1 MEAAGAAVGIASL
14 GIQVCQGLLDYY
26 DGWKG
31 YPTDIAGAY
40 NSIADLNTT
49 LALLK
54 VSLDDKE
61 LDHDRAERA
70 KEALESCKD
79 GLTKLSKKLQKLQTH
94 EKPQGLRQR
103 LWSEFQRGSYPFK
116 ASTLAKLR
124 EIVDDVMERLKLALQ
139 VLQLDVI
146 ISSQKTLLVVAA
158 DTKETAKRTA
168 FIESAVT
175 DISTQ
180 TQQLLASKQSDQFK
194 KITHWLS
201 PPDPWTNHA
210 SARQRHE
217 PHTGAWL
224 LDHRSYL
231 DWKAGTERHMWLY
244 GKAGCGK
251 TVLCSTIIEDMR
263 RHCGN
268 LSNVGHAIF
277 YFSFS
282 DDQKQTF
289 KDLILSL
296 AVQLAWK
303 EPGLSMLQQAY
314 EKPGSTEPSTEEL
327 KKIVLSMIQSYD
339 RVYLQLDALDECPE
353 SNDVRQQVLDGLE
366 RLSQQGSNLAIFAT
380 SRELRDVHEA
390 MDRLGAESLVVP
402 TRAVDIDIQ
411 RYVMTTVSHDPRL
424 GRLSPETKILIQDTI
439 AQKADGMFRWAHCQL
454 QELKKLK
461 STKPKYVKDALLSL
475 PSTLDETY
483 ERMLTGIEERYR
495 EEALTLLQWITY
507 ARSPL
512 TLGELAEATIINP
525 EGTGSVDLDERGDIE
540 DTLDILT
547 GLVTVTGHDRS
558 VHNDRVATALV
569 HKGTKIRLAHF
580 TVQEYLESKRIID
593 SKARN
598 FYLEYSAC
606 HRFLA
611 HSCLTYLEHYT
622 ASDQKDKRNFPMFS
636 YARRSWVHHSSVQ
649 QSEDV
654 SREIRFL
661 CSEACTK
668 DWLQSGVQLDHARN
682 LGGRTTSALYL
693 ASFYGLDHVVS
704 ALLRNGAIVDPREGR
719 LCDALLGASVRGNDK
734 VVRILIDAGA
744 VVDAK
749 GEDQS
754 NALVVASTEG
764 HEKTVRMLLD
774 AGANVNAIG
783 GDGGSALQWASIAGH
798 EVVVR
803 MLLDAGANATDAL
816 TPDRASAN
824 ALHEACEGGH
834 TKTVQMLLDAGAD
847 INAQEGRHGSP
858 LQAASN
864 SGHVETVQVLLDAG
878 AKVNAQGREGCA
890 IHSASYEGH
899 ASVVQILLEA
909 GADPDA
915 LDRWEGIARA
925 PEDWTT
931 TALEAAARW
940 GHEEIVRLL
949 IDAGADVNIQFERTK
964 YRSALEAAEGNETI
978 KRMLIDAGA
987 VKVHNQL
994 DTIPGASGDAG
1005 TEGISADGLEERSA
1019 EPVASNDFAA
1029 VQ

>member
-1 MEAAGAAVGIASL
+1 MEVVGSAVGIASL

-40 NSIADLNTT
+40 NSIADLNKT

-54 VSLDDKE
+54 VSLDAKE

-70 KEALESCKD
+70 KEALETCKD
-79 GLTKLSKKLQKLQTH
+79 GLTRLSKKLQKLQTH
-94 EKPQGLRQR
+94 EKPQGFRQR

-124 EIVDDVMERLKLALQ
+124 EIVDDVMERLKPALQ
-139 VLQLDVI
+139 VLQLDVSI
-146 ISSQKTLLVVAA
+146 NSQKTLLVVAA

-201 PPDPWTNHA
+201 PPDPLTNHF

-224 LDHRSYL
+224 LDHKSYL
-231 DWKAGTERHMWLY
+231 NWKTGTIKHLWMY

-251 TVLCSTIIEDMR
+251 TVLSSTTIEDMQ
-263 RHCGN
+263 RHCGK
-268 LSNVGHAIF
+268 LPNVGHAIF

-282 DDQKQTF
+282 DDHKQSYENMIGSVT
-289 KDLILSL
+289 
-296 AVQLAWK
+296 AQLAWK
-303 EPGLSMLQQAY
+303 DPGLSMLQQAY
-314 EKPGSTEPSTEEL
+314 EKPTATRPSIEEL
-327 KKIVLSMIQSYD
+327 ENIVVKSIQSYD
-339 RVYLQLDALDECPE
+339 TVYLQLDALDECPE
-353 SNDVRQQVLDGLE
+353 SNDIRQHVLDGLK
-366 RLSQQGSNLAIFAT
+366 RLSQRAPSLGIFAT

-390 MDRLGAESLVVP
+390 MDQLGAELLVIP

-424 GRLSPETKILIQDTI
+424 GRLSPETKLLIQATI
-439 AQKADGMFRWAHCQL
+439 AQKADGMFRWAYCQL

-475 PSTLDETY
+475 PSNLDETY

-495 EEALTLLQWITY
+495 EEALTLLRWITY

-512 TLGELAEATIINP
+512 TLGELAEVTIVNP
-525 EGTGSVDLDERGDIE
+525 EGTGSVDFDERGDIE

-547 GLVTVTGHDRS
+547 GLVTVTGHDES
-558 VHNDRVATALV
+558 VHYDRIATALV

-611 HSCLTYLEHYT
+611 HSCLTYMEHYS
-622 ASDQKDKRNFPMFS
+622 ASDQRDKRNFPVLS
-636 YARRSWVHHSSVQ
+636 YARNFWVHHSSVQ

-654 SREIRFL
+654 SREVRFL
-661 CSEACTK
+661 CSEKCSK
-668 DWLQSGVQLDHARN
+668 DWLRTVK
-682 LGGRTTSALYL
+682 GGRTTSALYL
-693 ASFYGLDHVVS
+693 ASFYGFDHVVS
-704 ALLRNGAIVDPREGR
+704 ALLRNEAITNPREGR
-719 LCDALLGASVRGNDK
+719 LYQALSGASLRGNDK

-749 GEDQS
+749 EEEQL
-754 NALVVASTEG
+754 NALEAAAMEG
-764 HEKTVRMLLD
+764 HEKIVRMLID

-783 GDGGSALQWASIAGH
+783 ADGGSALPKASFVGH

-803 MLLDAGANATDAL
+803 MLLDAGANATHAL
-816 TPDRASAN
+816 TPDQGSAN
-824 ALHEACEGGH
+824 ALHEACDGGH
-834 TKTVQMLLDAGAD
+834 TKIVQMLLDAGAD
-847 INAQEGRHGSP
+847 INGQGGRYGSP

-864 SGHVETVQVLLDAG
+864 SGHAKTVQVLLDAG

-925 PEDWTT
+925 PDGWFT

-940 GHEEIVRLL
+940 GHEDVVRVL
-949 IDAGADVNIQFERTK
+949 IDAGADVNIRFEGTK

-987 VKVHNQL
+987 VQESDQL
-994 DTIPGASGDAG
+994 DD
-1005 TEGISADGLEERSA
+1005 
-1019 EPVASNDFAA
+1019 
-1029 VQ
+1029 